1 VSGRVPTTGGPP
13 PDSANNAAA
22 DSALIDVRS
31 SDPTIQTDLRY
42 ATANNFTGAPLPGY
56 EATRAL
62 LRPDA
67 AAALSRVQ
75 ARLRGQGLGLRVL
88 DAYRPVRASRAM
100 VDWAE
105 RTGNRSLVAKGYI
118 PERSRHNLGASVDVT
133 LVDLATG
140 TEVIL
145 TTAFDNFTGTPDTA
159 NTNARALRY
168 RKVLVQA
175 MESEGFSPFGR
186 TWWHFNYP
194 AEGARP
200 LDRVIR

>member
-1 VSGRVPTTGGPP
+1 MSGRVRTTSGLPP
-13 PDSANNAAA
+13 ASSSNAAS
-22 DSALIDVRS
+22 DSLLVDVRS

-42 ATANNFTGAPLPGY
+42 ATTNNFTGAPLPGY
-56 EATRAL
+56 EAPRAL
-62 LRPDA
+62 LRPEA

-75 ARLRGQGLGLRVL
+75 ARLRSKNLGLRVL
-88 DAYRPVRASRAM
+88 DAYRPLRASRAM
-100 VDWAE
+100 VDWAD
-105 RTGNRSLVAKGYI
+105 RTGNRALIDKGYI

-140 TEVIL
+140 TEVIP
-145 TTAFDNFTGTPDTA
+145 TTAFDNFTGIPDTA
-159 NTNARALRY
+159 NATADALRY
-168 RKVLVQA
+168 RKLLVQT

-194 AEGARP
+194 AEGAVP